1 MHTENNKKDETKNPF
16 AAADG
21 GPIDGRE
28 DEFWNWEVAKYE
40 AYLATLSPEERSK
53 QIAADKH
60 LSKKMN
66 S

>member
-1 MHTENNKKDETKNPF
+1 MNAENNKKDETKNPF

-21 GPIDGRE
+21 GPIDGKE
-28 DEFWNWEVAKYE
+28 EEFWKWEADKYE
-40 AYLATLSPEERSK
+40 AYLSTLSPEERAK
-53 QIAADKH
+53 RIAADEH